1 MQTCEGLVVEET
13 TFDQWLVS
21 AFVAARRTA
30 PRASSNTS
38 RPAPRVDRAAV
49 RRPAGARTLY
59 WVWLAGALLALVLH

>member
-30 PRASSNTS
+30 PRARCHGS
-38 RPAPRVDRAAV
+38 RRLPAGRVAV